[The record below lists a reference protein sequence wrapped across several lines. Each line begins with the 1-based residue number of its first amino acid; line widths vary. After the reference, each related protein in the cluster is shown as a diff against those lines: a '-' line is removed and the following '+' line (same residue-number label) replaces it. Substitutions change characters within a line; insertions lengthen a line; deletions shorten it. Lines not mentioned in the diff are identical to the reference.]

1 MPDLAKEAA
10 EYLSG
15 ERAPF
20 KYTVDELARMIFVD
34 ATHNRMWAQATLP
47 QWEQAIKDAISSG
60 LIVVKNGKLGLPVKI
75 EEAKPQQLG
84 LFE

>member
-20 KYTVDELARMIFVD
+20 RYTIDELARLIFVD
-34 ATHNRMWAQATLP
+34 ATHNRMWAQATMQ
-47 QWEQAIKDAISSG
+47 QWIAGVNEAISKG
-60 LIVVKNGKLGLPVKI
+60 LIVSRNGKLGLPVAI
-75 EEAKPQQLG
+75 EDSKPQQLG